1 VILRREVRPQQADGG
16 QAQGARSQEIED
28 QREAPTGPRGI
39 DAVASGIFGKP
50 KSLGAITEERAVALS
65 GEERRAAIERGEMG
79 HELGRGFALVAGEP
93 FQAREELLIRQCGS
107 GEQDVGVHAS

>member
-65 GEERRAAIERGEMG
+65 GEERRAGIKRGEMG
-79 HELGRGFALVAGEP
+79 HQLRGDFALVAGEP
-93 FQAREELLIRQCGS
+93 FQACEEVLIRQG
-107 GEQDVGVHAS
+107 GGGDEDVGVHAS